1 MLLFAKAKP
10 AKASPSGTSGE
21 EPSGSARHAA
31 SQDRC
36 QQFKGEVYGSWT
48 HKESEL
54 GNRPRALHLYS
65 GPQRKNDLAHYL
77 TAAGWAVCS
86 VDLEQPHPTDLRDR
100 MIQEHIINDVL
111 NSKYDYIHLGTP
123 CNTYSALREI
133 PPGPRPLRSSDEIMG
148 ISEGLTQKEKE
159 DLKEGN
165 LHTEFSGRVM
175 DSSVV
180 SLTPFSLENP
190 EPQNEVT
197 IFNTPVMAPFM
208 KRKETSVA
216 NFDQCRY
223 GCETTKPTR
232 LLAYLLDVSAVDEVR
247 CNHPKKEWVD
257 AKGKKYQASHERV
270 AGRKRKLEG
279 GRTEH
284 ASKAL
289 AHYPPGLC
297 MALASMAYK
306 VKTTRAK
313 QLRKLE
319 RGTSVP

>member
-1 MLLFAKAKP
+1 MVESQGCLYPFAFAAATQIISGPGTSSASQPDPGHKAETDKDKLPKEKKRRVDSSKPPPEPEKPPPWVTRPDLHPQEAETKMLLFAKAKP
-10 AKASPSGTSGE
+10 AKASPSRTFGE

-208 KRKETSVA
+208 KRKET
-216 NFDQCRY
+216 
-223 GCETTKPTR
+223 
-232 LLAYLLDVSAVDEVR
+232 
-247 CNHPKKEWVD
+247 
-257 AKGKKYQASHERV
+257 
-270 AGRKRKLEG
+270 
-279 GRTEH
+279 
-284 ASKAL
+284 
-289 AHYPPGLC
+289 
-297 MALASMAYK
+297 
-306 VKTTRAK
+306 
-313 QLRKLE
+313 
-319 RGTSVP
+319 